1 LVSKQD
7 FNLSDITKSFKEDL
21 ARVSNPQAARGQD
34 SYGLFSY
41 QLEPALSTVSKDD
54 VNEIIEATSNKTS
67 WLVSCDNILKKL
79 NLVTNFSKG
88 EKGTIY
94 KILISLLVSAAAK
107 KIIILNGSYCSNHVF
122 SNQSPDFLLK
132 EFPFSFCY
140 SLFALEL
147 VNVGSASR
155 YDKVKKLLKIDWLGV
170 EHQHLTHKT
179 WLKTTS
185 DVFCY
190 MCAYGIDGYSDIT
203 PETLNEF
210 RISRNEQGLGFISY
224 SPAFKFI
231 DGKYN
236 TTLDIDTKKICSSN
250 NVTNT
255 RKKKSFNKGYGHYKP
270 LSPKEKIDFVG
281 INISKESIVLQPYAR
296 KATVHIDDYSLDLS
310 LLSDYL
316 TSRKDDG
323 SKWGRSQRDYIHS
336 DSPEAGTVK
345 TRENALKYLNA
356 YLFNYLPYFFNNTV
370 TVFEYPDT
378 PEKFLT
384 HVFVKKSMVIDEFI
398 LGASEEKIYP
408 LSLIDFIVLCTE
420 NTKSESTKGN
430 NLLRDSLAII
440 TRYFQHVVTFYGH
453 LDGYKLS
460 ANPLNFKKGKHGT
473 KYNKSIKTKFNFH
486 YWIYFRHFIK
496 VVAKHAVLHASQ
508 EINKQAIKFH
518 LPDVVTT
525 TDNISSEILSRI
537 ENNAVTLTSI
547 NNDKIANN
555 IINVNEKIK
564 FTDDLIPLVIGS
576 VDVSSL
582 KRKTIQLTD
591 LGGNTKHINYQ
602 AFAELC
608 IKCYAGQ
615 RASNAAWLC
624 ADTFDA
630 DYDPNNTSSDES
642 LVDIRIFTDKVS
654 PTGLESKIPKEIME
668 LLITIRKLRNLNK
681 DKAYSS
687 PIYYQNNPKTNK
699 GKLKPLLQ
707 ISKNHYAEHYNLT
720 PFIEMFEK
728 CLIDSGIQFQST
740 LSYCLRNMKS
750 SDFNYLKNIDQVP
763 YSQAYKIKYLPD
775 DSFVP
780 FFSIMKK
787 SELTGHSLR
796 LQLVSVLD
804 VLVDDR
810 EVIRM
815 FTGQSN
821 ATIGYYA
828 KNTPAEEN
836 EIINSAKDLL
846 PELVTPIQTKID
858 EKEANDSLFAGTFVQ
873 DYHPISTH
881 ITMDISS
888 GIDDLETCDELAF
901 NWTHLCPHANNCP
914 NEVLRTIGAMQCH
927 ICPKALS
934 LKHHKGALLIKI
946 KALLDDV
953 KDMRE
958 RLKESGVSKADEE
971 LLTFEIKEKVREA
984 SCWKVRHDILKSQDL
999 VVLDSKGVLDNMT
1012 YVEKGSFKHHLY
1024 IRLKEVADTPAL
1036 QSDKIRRIADRI
1048 SRKLYKVI
1056 DDLPALI
1063 DFENERLHENPV
1075 AHAIRT
1081 LEIVADYQGTTVEK
1095 LLEAPTEKNNDN
1107 DNELLGV
1114 FE

>member
-1 LVSKQD
+1 MEPKQE

-67 WLVSCDNILKKL
+67 WVVSCDNIFKKL
-79 NLVTNFSKG
+79 NLVTNYTTG
-88 EKGTIY
+88 EKTTIY
-94 KILISLLVSAAAK
+94 QILISLLVSAAAK
-107 KIIILNGSYCSNHVF
+107 KIIILNGSYCFNHIF
-122 SNQSPDFLLK
+122 NNKSPAFLLK
-132 EFPFSFCY
+132 EFPFAFCY
-140 SLFALEL
+140 SRFALEL
-147 VNVGSASR
+147 VNVGSATR
-155 YDKVKKLLKIDWLGV
+155 YDNVKELLKIDWSGV
-170 EHQHLTHKT
+170 EHQHLHYKT
-179 WLKTTS
+179 WIKTTS
-185 DVFCY
+185 DIFCY
-190 MCAYGIDGYSDIT
+190 MCAYGIEGYFDIT
-203 PETLNEF
+203 PETLNKY
-210 RISRNEQGLGFISY
+210 RLSRNELGFGFISY
-224 SPAFKFI
+224 SPVFKFI

-236 TTLDIDTKKICSSN
+236 TSLDSDTNKFVNFNIA
-250 NVTNT
+250 TNT
-255 RKKKSFNKGYGHYKP
+255 GKKQSFKKGYGHYKSLTP
-270 LSPKEKIDFVG
+270 NEKIKFVG
-281 INISKESIVLQPYAR
+281 RNISEESIVLQPYAS
-296 KATVHIDDYSLDLS
+296 KATVHIGDYSLDLS
-310 LLSDYL
+310 LLSEYL

-323 SKWGRSQRDYIHS
+323 SKWGRSQRDYIQS
-336 DSPEAGTVK
+336 DNPEAGTVK
-345 TRENALKYLNA
+345 TRENALRYLNA
-356 YLFNYLPYFFNNTV
+356 YLFNYLPYFFNHTV

-378 PEKFLT
+378 PEKFLA

-473 KYNKSIKTKFNFH
+473 KYNKSVKTKFNFH

-496 VVAKHAVLHASQ
+496 VVAKHTVLHASQ
-508 EINKQAIKFH
+508 EINKQARKFH
-518 LPDVVTT
+518 LSEVVTT

-564 FTDDLIPLVIGS
+564 FTDDLIPLVIGR

-582 KRKTIQLTD
+582 TKKTIQLTD
-591 LGGNTKHINYQ
+591 LGANTTHIHYQ

-608 IKCYAGQ
+608 VKCYAGQ

-630 DYDPNNTSSDES
+630 DYDPNNTLLNEN
-642 LVDIRIFTDKVS
+642 LVNIRIFTDKVS

-681 DKAYSS
+681 NKAYSDPS
-687 PIYYQNNPKTNK
+687 YYQNNAKTNK
-699 GKLKPLLQ
+699 GKLRPLLQ
-707 ISKNHYAEHYNLT
+707 TTQNHRVEHYNLT

-728 CLIDSGIQFQST
+728 CLIDSGIQFQSA
-740 LSYCLRNMKS
+740 LNYCLRNMKIAE
-750 SDFNYLKNIDQVP
+750 FNYLKNIDQVP
-763 YSQAYKIKYLPD
+763 YSLAYKIKYLPD

-796 LQLVSVLD
+796 SQLVSVLD

-815 FTGQSN
+815 FTGQSD

-828 KNTPAEEN
+828 KNTPTEEK
-836 EIINSAKDLL
+836 EIIDSAKDLM

-858 EKEANDSLFAGTFVQ
+858 EKEANESLFAGTFVQ
-873 DYHPISTH
+873 DYHPITTH
-881 ITMDISS
+881 ITMDIGS
-888 GIDDLETCDELAF
+888 GIDDLDTCDELAF
-901 NWTHLCPHANNCP
+901 NWTHICPHANNCP
-914 NEVLRTIGAMQCH
+914 NEVLRTIGAMKCH

-958 RLKESGVSKADEE
+958 RLKESGISKADEE
-971 LLTFEIKEKVREA
+971 LITFEIKEKVHQA
-984 SCWKVRHDILKSQDL
+984 SCWKVRHDLLKNQDL
-999 VVLDSKGVLDNMT
+999 VVLDSKGVLKNMT
-1012 YVEKGSFKHHLY
+1012 YVEPGSFKHHLY

-1036 QSDKIRRIADRI
+1036 QSDRIRKIADRI
-1048 SRKLYKVI
+1048 SRKLYNVI

>member
-1 LVSKQD
+1 MESRQD
-7 FNLSDITKSFKEDL
+7 FNLSGIIKSFKEDL
-21 ARVSNPQAARGQD
+21 AIVSNSDGKRGHD
-34 SYGLFSY
+34 PYGLFSY
-41 QLEPALSTVSKDD
+41 QLETALSTVSKED
-54 VNEIIEATSNKTS
+54 VNEIIEATSSRTS
-67 WLVSCDNILKKL
+67 WVISRDNIFKKL
-79 NLVTNFSKG
+79 NLITNFTTG
-88 EKGTIY
+88 ENEIIY
-94 KILISLLVSAAAK
+94 RIFISLLVSSAAK
-107 KIIILNGSYCSNHVF
+107 KIIILNGGYCFNHLF
-122 SNQSPDFLLK
+122 NKKPPSFLLQ
-132 EFPFSFCY
+132 EFPFAFCY
-140 SLFALEL
+140 SRFALEL
-147 VNVGSASR
+147 VNVGSATR
-155 YDKVKKLLKIDWLGV
+155 YDNVKNLLKIDWLGV

-190 MCAYGIDGYSDIT
+190 MCAYGIEGYSDIT
-203 PETLNEF
+203 PETLNEY
-210 RISRNEQGLGFISY
+210 RKSRNEQGLGFMSY
-224 SPAFKFI
+224 SPALKFI

-250 NVTNT
+250 FATNT
-255 RKKKSFNKGYGHYKP
+255 KKKKSLNKGQGHYKP
-270 LSPKEKIDFVG
+270 LSPKEKTDFVG
-281 INISKESIVLQPYAR
+281 SFINKESIVLQPYSSMS
-296 KATVHIDDYSLDLS
+296 TIHIGDYSFDLG
-310 LLSDYL
+310 LLAEYL
-316 TSRKDDG
+316 TPRKDDG
-323 SKWGRSQRDYIHS
+323 SKWGRSQLDYIQS
-336 DSPEAGTVK
+336 DNPEARTVK
-345 TRENALKYLNA
+345 TRENSLKYLNA
-356 YLFNYLPYFFNNTV
+356 YLFNYLPYFFQNTV
-370 TVFEYPDT
+370 TVFEYPDN
-378 PEKFLT
+378 PEKFLA

-440 TRYFQHVVTFYGH
+440 TRYFQHIVTFYSH
-453 LDGYKLS
+453 LDGYKLIT
-460 ANPLNFKKGKHGT
+460 NPLNFKKGKHGK
-473 KYNKSIKTKFNFH
+473 KYNKSVKTKFDFN

-496 VVAKHAVLHASQ
+496 VVANHAVLHASQ
-508 EINKQAIKFH
+508 EINKHARKFN
-518 LPDVVTT
+518 LPEVVST
-525 TDNISSEILSRI
+525 TDKISDELLSRKKS
-537 ENNAVTLTSI
+537 NAVKSTSI
-547 NNDKIANN
+547 SNDKIANN
-555 IINVNEKIK
+555 IININEKIIL
-564 FTDDLIPLVIGS
+564 TDDLIPLVIGS

-591 LGGNTKHINYQ
+591 LGANVTHIQYQ

-608 IKCYAGQ
+608 VKCYAGQ

-630 DYDPNNTSSDES
+630 DYDPNNALSNES

-654 PTGLESKIPKEIME
+654 PTGLDSKIPKEIME

-681 DKAYSS
+681 NKAYSDVS
-687 PIYYQNNPKTNK
+687 YYQNNPNTNK
-699 GKLKPLLQ
+699 GKLRPLLQ
-707 ISKNHYAEHYNLT
+707 SSQNHRVEHYNLT

-740 LSYCLRNMKS
+740 LSYCLRNMKFAE
-750 SDFNYLKNIDQVP
+750 FNYLKNIDQVP
-763 YSQAYKIKYLPD
+763 YSLTYKIKYLPD
-775 DSFVP
+775 DNFVP
-780 FFSIMKK
+780 FFSIMRK

-810 EVIRM
+810 EAVRM
-815 FTGQSN
+815 FTGQSD

-828 KNTPAEEN
+828 KNTPEEEK
-836 EIINSAKDLL
+836 EIIDSAKDLL
-846 PELVTPIQTKID
+846 PELITPTQTKID
-858 EKEANDSLFAGTFVQ
+858 EKEANESLFAGTFVQ

-888 GIDDLETCDELAF
+888 GIDDLDTCDELAF

-971 LLTFEIKEKVREA
+971 LLTFEIREKVREA

-1036 QSDKIRRIADRI
+1036 QSDKIRRMADRI

-1095 LLEAPTEKNNDN
+1095 LLETPTEKKNS
-1107 DNELLGV
+1107 NELLGV